1 MSLPAINITC
11 NACHYS
17 GSTGVAFGIFKYQ
30 TPCENITLPMDL
42 GWCNACKSVAVIE
55 NTDQAARYESL
66 KDDISDLASNLAEEI
81 EKEKRSRPLLRR
93 LFSKQKPDNDEIRL
107 ISASL
112 ACLNEEL
119 ATPSVLASYLR
130 SERGAKCLSCGSS
143 EVFKF
148 PQIPT
153 GIDSFYSA
161 ERTPEAIGIK
171 HPGCGGELY
180 ATASESRLNI
190 RFTERIYSLDG
201 ERIS

>member
-1 MSLPAINITC
+1 MSLPATNITC

-17 GSTGVAFGIFKYQ
+17 GSTGVAFGLFKYQ
-30 TPCENITLPMDL
+30 TPCGNITLPRDL
-42 GWCNACKSVAVIE
+42 GWCNTCKSVAAIE
-55 NTDQAARYESL
+55 DTDQAARYESL
-66 KDDISDLASNLAEEI
+66 KDDISGLASDLAEEI
-81 EKEKRSRPLLRR
+81 EKAKRSRPLLRR

-107 ISASL
+107 IRASL

-119 ATPSVLASYLR
+119 ANPSVLASYLR

-143 EVFKF
+143 EVFIF
-148 PQIPT
+148 PQIPA
-153 GIDSFYSA
+153 GIDSFYSE

-180 ATASESRLNI
+180 ATTSELRLNI
-190 RFTERIYSLDG
+190 RLTEKRYSLDG